1 VKKNTIRFIHI
12 SDTHIG
18 ESKDFTLYGKNTFNC
33 TNKLLKLISV
43 FNSPFD
49 FVVHTGDIVNSPQN
63 SAISLARKLFRTVD
77 YPVYFITGNHDN
89 SNVIKK
95 IQTDAS
101 HCSQSSDLLYS
112 FSVNQYQF
120 VFLNLKG
127 AGEGDNHGIFSREDT
142 DILYNHILD
151 NTSFEIIVFIHF
163 PPLQLDCTWVDNEMT
178 LLNNKRFLEIIHH
191 SPAKIRAVFYG
202 HIHNPTCINH
212 GGVIYSSAPSPFCQ
226 FRIFASDNEVRF
238 NPDIPVSFNYITVND
253 NDIIVKTVSET
264 DISIRQK

>member
-1 VKKNTIRFIHI
+1 MNKNTIRFIHI

-18 ESKDFTLYGKNTFNC
+18 ESINFTLYGKNTFNC
-33 TNKLLKLISV
+33 TRKLLELISA

-49 FVVHTGDIVNSPQN
+49 FVVHTGDIVNNPQN
-63 SAISLARKLFRTVD
+63 NTVSLARKLFRTVN

-89 SNVIKK
+89 SDVIKE
-95 IQTDAS
+95 IQTDTS

-120 VFLNLKG
+120 LFLNLKG
-127 AGEGDNHGIFSREDT
+127 AGDGDNHGIFSKEDG
-142 DILYNHILD
+142 DILCNHILD
-151 NTSFEIIVFIHF
+151 KANFEFIVFLHF
-163 PPLQLDCTWVDNEMT
+163 PPLQLDCPWVDNEMT
-178 LLNNKRFLEIIHH
+178 LLNNKRFLEIIHC

-202 HIHNPTCINH
+202 HIHNPTCISHND
-212 GGVIYSSAPSPFCQ
+212 VIYSSAPSPFCQ

-238 NPDIPVSFNYITVND
+238 NPDIPVSFNYITVTE